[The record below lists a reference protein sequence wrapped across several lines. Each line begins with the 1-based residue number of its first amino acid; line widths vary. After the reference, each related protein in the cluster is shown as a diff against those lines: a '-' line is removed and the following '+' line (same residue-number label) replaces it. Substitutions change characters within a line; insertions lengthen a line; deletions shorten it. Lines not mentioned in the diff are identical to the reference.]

1 MAIRIVGFA
10 MALIA
15 LVMSAN
21 TCLTSRKRLERA
33 RHMAYVEGV
42 RYGLAQRRHEWYAG
56 YRQGQR
62 EERRRQLG

>member
-33 RHMAYVEGV
+33 RQMAYVEGV

-56 YRQGQR
+56 YKQGLR
-62 EERRRQLG
+62 EGGRRT